1 MDWDVWHDKNKMHM
15 ARTRNDSR
23 ILTVVFK
30 TGDIDMFEKHLDM
43 DDGDGSIDRIAMS
56 FKELE
61 EIYMK
66 AKEYI

>member
-1 MDWDVWHDKNKMHM
+1 MHM

-43 DDGDGSIDRIAMS
+43 DDGDDSIDRIAMS